1 MPNLFCFHWALFL
14 DYWWENKEI
23 FKMGEE
29 FLQILKKFKKT
40 LASYGNTVYNNERC
54 DYAMM
59 QDVAARVGRE
69 LLRSMS
75 DFKSGDKGKKSTFP
89 RRCAWV

>member
-1 MPNLFCFHWALFL
+1 MRIYKANL
-14 DYWWENKEI
+14 EKNTKI
-23 FKMGEE
+23 T
-29 FLQILKKFKKT
+29 KKYKKT
-40 LASYGNTVYNNERC
+40 LASYGNTVYNSERC

-59 QDVAARVGRE
+59 QDVAAPSGRE

-75 DFKSGDKGKKSTFP
+75 DFKSGDKGKKGTFP

>member
-1 MPNLFCFHWALFL
+1 MFETNFEKIAK
-14 DYWWENKEI
+14 NS
-23 FKMGEE
+23 
-29 FLQILKKFKKT
+29 KKYKKT
-40 LASYGNTVYNNERC
+40 LAFYGNAVYNNERC

-59 QDVAARVGRE
+59 QDVAAHVGRE